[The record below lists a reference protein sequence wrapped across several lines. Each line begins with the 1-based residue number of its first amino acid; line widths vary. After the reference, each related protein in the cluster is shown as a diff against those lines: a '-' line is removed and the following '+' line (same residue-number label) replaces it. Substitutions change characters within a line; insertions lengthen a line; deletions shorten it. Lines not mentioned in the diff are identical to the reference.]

1 MVQIFSFV
9 FEGRFGLEDRKT
21 FPDALWSAVQLS
33 TTKLE
38 EKWKRQFPRVPLVP
52 LRVSPPGLNDLD
64 LFLTK
69 VLDHLVLHHNER
81 TDLFWEL
88 TSLFFLHAMVLQT
101 LPVSERAQ
109 PLEAI
114 NDDFANKLITTF
126 LPDLYSV
133 ITAFVLKFNHFVDI
147 DGRIFITLLRFA
159 TSGDQ
164 LPTHGLE
171 ALVGPEISSRLE
183 TVWKSTNAPSPDLSK
198 LLACCPTDEDSE
210 SESESESASDED
222 MTSFALFPF
231 HNEVF
236 DDELAAVHVT
246 VAGQGQVPSSIRL
259 EFSQDIP
266 FSDTKHWHAHHR
278 PILPTKHLGGETAK
292 DVGERARTRQLRR
305 DQRFMSQM
313 QRLAAT
319 LTGASGKALQQILIP
334 STGRK
339 VSEIID
345 DSSVGGP
352 KRGKKVR
359 PISLTS
365 VVTNAHHRRTKK
377 DMRHFKSRESPTQFL
392 AEIASAKSTLA
403 RRKLR
408 KTVRLRSGGLSSFAR
423 WKSWRHMIS
432 RYPPSVACFETQ
444 ERIQDG

>member
-9 FEGRFGLEDRKT
+9 SEGRFGLEAHKT
-21 FPDALWSAVQLS
+21 FPPALWSAVQLS

-38 EKWKRQFPRVPLVP
+38 EKWKLQFPQMPLVP
-52 LRVSPPGLNDLD
+52 LCVSPPGLSDLD
-64 LFLTK
+64 IFLTK
-69 VLDHLVLHHNER
+69 VLDHLVLHYNER
-81 TDLFWEL
+81 TDIFWEL
-88 TSLFFLHAMVLQT
+88 TSLFFLHTMVLQT
-101 LPVSERAQ
+101 LPVSERAR
-109 PLEAI
+109 PLVAI
-114 NDDFANKLITTF
+114 NDDCATKLVETF

-133 ITAFVLKFNHFVDI
+133 ITAFVLKFNRFVDI

-159 TSGDQ
+159 TSGDE

-183 TVWKSTNAPSPDLSK
+183 SVWNSTNALSPDLSK
-198 LLACCPTDEDSE
+198 LLAYRPTDEDSE
-210 SESESESASDED
+210 SESSASDED
-222 MTSFALFPF
+222 ITSFALFPF

-246 VAGQGQVPSSIRL
+246 VAGQGQVSSPTRL

-266 FSDTKHWHAHHR
+266 FSDTKHWHAHKR
-278 PILPTKHLGGETAK
+278 TILPKHLGGEAAK
-292 DVGERARTRQLRR
+292 DVGERARMKQLRR

-313 QRLAAT
+313 QRLATT

-339 VSEIID
+339 VSEIVD
-345 DSSVGGP
+345 DFSVGGP

-359 PISLTS
+359 PTRLTS
-365 VVTNAHHRRTKK
+365 VATDAHHRRTKK
-377 DMRHFKSRESPTQFL
+377 DMRHPRSRESPMRCL

-432 RYPPSVACFETQ
+432 RNLLSVAYFEIQ
-444 ERIQDG
+444 GRIQAG